1 MVVFVNKDYI
11 KKNITIT
18 IIKKLDSIFLIL
30 LTPIKKIFQDNFIV
44 FY

>member
-30 LTPIKKIFQDNFIV
+30 LTPIEKVFQDNFIV